1 MRNRQGRV
9 RNRQGRVRNRQGQVK
24 NQEEQESRVPEGRER
39 EFRVMEVQERGR
51 AKLEGAQGA
60 GCRASG
66 GWNGCPVQGGAGLG
80 GEYPG

>member
-1 MRNRQGRV
+1 MPEGRESRV
-9 RNRQGRVRNRQGQVK
+9 PEGRVRNRQGQVK
-24 NQEEQESRVPEGRER
+24 NQEERESRVPEGRVR
-39 EFRVMEVQERGR
+39 EVQERGR
-51 AKLEGAQGA
+51 AKLEGAQEA

>member
-1 MRNRQGRV
+1 MRNRQG
-9 RNRQGRVRNRQGQVK
+9 QVRNRQGQVK
-24 NQEEQESRVPEGRER
+24 NQEERESRVPEGRER
-39 EFRVMEVQERGR
+39 EFRVREVQERGR
-51 AKLEGAQGA
+51 AKLEGAQAA